1 MSDATEDV
9 SVQAKESQVAMETF
23 ELYEL
28 RLQKNC
34 TFWNFVTKNVPK
46 SKKKPSPYGY
56 TGNFK
61 YTCKHNGIF

>member
-1 MSDATEDV
+1 
-9 SVQAKESQVAMETF
+9 MEIF

-28 RLQKNC
+28 RLQKNY
-34 TFWNFVTKNVPK
+34 TFWNFVTKNLPK
-46 SKKKPSPYGY
+46 SKKILFKAKPLWEYGY